1 MCSFHTMSVSFV
13 LHVCWQPTEEWRE
26 ELPSRN
32 PFLSSRLISSHSP
45 SACLPVYSC
54 GELSVEDLSALK
66 YNFQGDAAAAAAMKA
81 SALETSFGTYMRGH
95 FTVLCVVCIVCVV
108 HKC

>member
-1 MCSFHTMSVSFV
+1 VFA
-13 LHVCWQPTEEWRE
+13 L
-26 ELPSRN
+26 
-32 PFLSSRLISSHSP
+32 PFLSSRIHMHPLRVFIVH
-45 SACLPVYSC
+45 SC

-81 SALETSFGTYMRGH
+81 SALETSFGTHMRGH
-95 FTVLCVVCIVCVV
+95 FAVLCSVHCCVV

>member
-1 MCSFHTMSVSFV
+1 MFSSF
-13 LHVCWQPTEEWRE
+13 TEESQG
-26 ELPSRN
+26 LSR
-32 PFLSSRLISSHSP
+32 PLCDLLFLFSHLMSP
-45 SACLPVYSC
+45 HSLSACLPVYSC

-81 SALETSFGTYMRGH
+81 SALETSFGTYMRDH
-95 FTVLCVVCIVCVV
+95 FVVLCCVHCCVV